1 LKVEAADRSARQV
14 QPPMGGASLCFYHA
28 KIKMKIPLQ
37 RVGEYVLLQLLAIA
51 VVAVGLVFF
60 VTLIPLWLHLRVSGY
75 PGVGALVYVGVGWL
89 LVGLLVS
96 RYRGKFR
103 GQPALGRFA
112 SARYWLFL
120 IFILLCA
127 MTFVTLLVNR
137 LVFQNWFPAS

>member
-1 LKVEAADRSARQV
+1 V
-14 QPPMGGASLCFYHA
+14 
-28 KIKMKIPLQ
+28 KIPLK

-60 VTLIPLWLHLRVSGY
+60 VTLIPLWLHVRVPGY
-75 PGVGALVYVGVGWL
+75 PSVGALVYVGVGWV

-96 RYRGKFR
+96 RYRDKFR
-103 GQPALGRFA
+103 GQPGVGRFT
-112 SARYWLFL
+112 SARHWLFL

-137 LVFQNWFPAS
+137 LVFHNWFPAS